1 MTKDELIHELSE
13 RVKNEF
19 SDVVTYSKLS
29 KVARAYGLNGP
40 AQILKDIA
48 HEEHLHAE
56 HLENILSQ
64 LGVLKEDDFGLK
76 QNARDAVESV

>member
-1 MTKDELIHELSE
+1 MTKEELICELSK
-13 RVKNEF
+13 RVKDEF
-19 SDVVTYSKLS
+19 NDVITYSKLS
-29 KVARAYGLNGP
+29 KVAGTYDLEGP

-64 LGVLKEDDFGLK
+64 LDGLKEDNFGLK
-76 QNARDAVESV
+76 QNAREAVESV

>member
-1 MTKDELIHELSE
+1 MTKEELICELSK
-13 RVKNEF
+13 RVKDEF
-19 SDVVTYSKLS
+19 NDVIAYSELS
-29 KVARAYGLNGP
+29 KVAGAYGLEGP

-64 LGVLKEDDFGLK
+64 LGGLKEDNFGLK
-76 QNARDAVESV
+76 QNAREALESV

>member
-13 RVKNEF
+13 RVKDEF
-19 SDVVTYSKLS
+19 NDVVSYSKLS
-29 KVARAYGLNGP
+29 KVASTHGLEGP

-48 HEEHLHAE
+48 HEEHLHAK

-64 LGVLKEDDFGLK
+64 LGVSKEDDFGLK
-76 QNARDAVESV
+76 QNAHEAIESV

>member
-1 MTKDELIHELSE
+1 MTKDELICKLSE
-13 RVKNEF
+13 RVKDEF
-19 SDVVTYSKLS
+19 NDVVTYSKLS
-29 KVARAYGLNGP
+29 KFAAAYGLEGP

-64 LGVLKEDDFGLK
+64 LGVLKEDDFDLK
-76 QNARDAVESV
+76 QNARKAVESV